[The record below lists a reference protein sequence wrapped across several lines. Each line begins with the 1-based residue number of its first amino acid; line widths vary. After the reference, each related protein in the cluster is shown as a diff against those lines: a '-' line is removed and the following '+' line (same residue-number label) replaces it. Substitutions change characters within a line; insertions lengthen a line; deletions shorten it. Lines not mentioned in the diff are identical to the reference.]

1 MIVFM
6 MCDRVLLSADQK
18 LSSLYSLMF
27 YNVLAYCVNYLYDLV
42 TKDNWSSV
50 NLSSQSSIRH
60 LAMSTTKVSHF
71 IKFTSFWM
79 DWQCY
84 LVTDCVG
91 MDTGCHFH
99 HHHGDNALNIW
110 RKSRTGTLPP
120 HLPLLDRYRLLLHHD
135 RKVFRSEISRHFILL
150 PLRALGIF
158 GGRLGSSDP

>member
-60 LAMSTTKVSHF
+60 LAMSTTKVSYF
-71 IKFTSFWM
+71 IKFTSF
-79 DWQCY
+79 
-84 LVTDCVG
+84 
-91 MDTGCHFH
+91 
-99 HHHGDNALNIW
+99 
-110 RKSRTGTLPP
+110 
-120 HLPLLDRYRLLLHHD
+120 
-135 RKVFRSEISRHFILL
+135 
-150 PLRALGIF
+150 
-158 GGRLGSSDP
+158 